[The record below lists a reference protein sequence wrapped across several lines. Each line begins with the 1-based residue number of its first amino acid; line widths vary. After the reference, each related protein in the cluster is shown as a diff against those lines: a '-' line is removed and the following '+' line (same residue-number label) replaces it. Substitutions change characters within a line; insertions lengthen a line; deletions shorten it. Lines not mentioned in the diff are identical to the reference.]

1 MVDLDTDEDEDEDV
15 DVDVDE
21 DVDVDV
27 DAERDVVA
35 EAEPL
40 RVYELPYVERDVDR
54 DVDVDED
61 EDVDVDAERDTVVA
75 EREGVA
81 VEVTCAVLLRALRSL
96 AFVAPVRSVNERL
109 PEIRA

>member
-1 MVDLDTDEDEDEDV
+1 M
-15 DVDVDE
+15 
-21 DVDVDV
+21 
-27 DAERDVVA
+27 
-35 EAEPL
+35 
-40 RVYELPYVERDVDR
+40 YELPYVERDAVD
-54 DVDVDED
+54 DP
-61 EDVDVDAERDTVVA
+61 ERDTVVA